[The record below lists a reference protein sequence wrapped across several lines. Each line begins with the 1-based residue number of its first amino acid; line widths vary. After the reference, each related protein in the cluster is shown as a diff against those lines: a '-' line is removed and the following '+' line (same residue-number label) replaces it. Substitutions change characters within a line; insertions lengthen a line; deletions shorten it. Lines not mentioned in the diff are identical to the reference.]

1 MFTIFLSGLIYSSLL
16 IVVASGL
23 ILTLGALR
31 LVNLAHG
38 SLYMLAAYTAFSFFH
53 LLPDTPLYF
62 FLVLFI
68 DFILLALLGGVIEI
82 VLFRRIY
89 RSPHI
94 LQLVITFGLIWIAQ
108 DVVRGAWGV
117 GLKAVPMPGF
127 LQESLTVI
135 GYTISMY
142 NLLIIIV
149 AVFVGFSLWFL
160 LSRTKAGMIIRAI
173 TNDADMTDCLGI
185 DVRRWRTLIMA
196 LGCGLAGL
204 AGALVTPWASL
215 AIGMDWKVLMD
226 LVIVIV
232 VGGMGS
238 FAGAIIG
245 ALILGQV
252 NAFGILVLPEFAIVF
267 GFIVMAIILLIRPQG
282 LLGRQE

>member
-38 SLYMLAAYTAFSFFH
+38 SLYMLAAYAAFSLFRIF
-53 LLPDTPLYF
+53 PDTPICF
-62 FLVLFI
+62 FLVLLI
-68 DFILLALLGGVIEI
+68 DFVLLALLGAIIEI

-89 RSPHI
+89 RSDHI
-94 LQLVITFGLIWIAQ
+94 LQLVITFGLIWITQ
-108 DVVRGAWGV
+108 DVVRGGWGV
-117 GLKAVPMPGF
+117 GLKAVPMPEF
-127 LQESLTVI
+127 LQESVTAI

-142 NLLIIIV
+142 NLLIIVV
-149 AVFVGFSLWFL
+149 AVVVSFGLWFL

-185 DVRRWRTLIMA
+185 DVRMWRTLIMA
-196 LGCGLAGL
+196 LGCGLAGV
-204 AGALVTPWASL
+204 AGALVTPWGSL

-226 LVIVIV
+226 LVIAIVI
-232 VGGMGS
+232 GGMGS
-238 FAGAIIG
+238 FTGAIIG

-252 NAFGILVLPEFAIVF
+252 NAFGILILPEFAIVF
-267 GFIVMAIILLIRPQG
+267 GFIVMAIVLLIRPQG
-282 LLGRQE
+282 LLGRPE

>member
-38 SLYMLAAYTAFSFFH
+38 SLYMLAAYAAFSFFH
-53 LLPDTPLYF
+53 LFPDTPLCF
-62 FLVLFI
+62 FLVLLM
-68 DFILLALLGGVIEI
+68 DFVLLAAVGALIEV

-89 RSPHI
+89 RSDHI

-108 DVVRGAWGV
+108 DVVRGVWGV
-117 GLKAVPMPGF
+117 GLKAVPMPEF
-127 LQESLTVI
+127 LQASITFI

-142 NLLIIIV
+142 NLLIIVV
-149 AVFVGFSLWFL
+149 ALFVGFGLWFL
-160 LSRTKAGMIIRAI
+160 LSKTKAGMIIRAI

-185 DVRRWRTLIMA
+185 DVRKWRTLIMA
-196 LGCGLAGL
+196 LGCGLAGV
-204 AGALVTPWASL
+204 AGALVTPWGSL

-232 VGGMGS
+232 IGGMGS
-238 FAGAIIG
+238 FTGAIIG

-252 NAFGILVLPEFAIVF
+252 NAFGILILPEFAIVF
-267 GFIVMAIILLIRPQG
+267 GFIVMAVVLLIRPQG
-282 LLGRQE
+282 LLGRPE

>member
-53 LLPDTPLYF
+53 LFPDTPLSF
-62 FLVLFI
+62 FLVLLI
-68 DFILLALLGGVIEI
+68 DFVLLAFLGGIIEV

-89 RSPHI
+89 RSAHI

-117 GLKAVPMPGF
+117 GLKAVPMPEF
-127 LQESLTVI
+127 LQESITVTS
-135 GYTISMY
+135 YTISMY

-149 AVFVGFSLWFL
+149 ALFVTFALWFL

-185 DVRRWRTLIMA
+185 DVRMWRTLIMA
-196 LGCGLAGL
+196 LGCGLAGV
-204 AGALVTPWASL
+204 AGALVTPWGSL

-232 VGGMGS
+232 IGGMGS
-238 FAGAIIG
+238 LSGAIIG
-245 ALILGQV
+245 ALVLGQV
-252 NAFGILVLPEFAIVF
+252 NAFGILILPEFAIVF
-267 GFIVMAIILLIRPQG
+267 GFIVMAVVLLIRPQG
-282 LLGRQE
+282 LLGRPE